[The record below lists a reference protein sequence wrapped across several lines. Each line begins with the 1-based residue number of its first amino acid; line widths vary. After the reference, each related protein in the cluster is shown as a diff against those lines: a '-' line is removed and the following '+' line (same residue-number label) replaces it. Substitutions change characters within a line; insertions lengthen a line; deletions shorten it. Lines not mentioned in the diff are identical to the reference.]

1 MGDFFATISD
11 LHADGS
17 KSMLVRYGMQRM
29 RWRDSETTKSA
40 PMIAGKIYQVDINMG
55 YTAYIFPKGH
65 RIRVSVSSAANPY
78 YVPTSNTG
86 NNDMTTKSTPV
97 VAQNAVHFEPD
108 MPSRVTLPVVSVED
122 IPKNPKFTAV
132 GPFIATS
139 TDQMVV

>member
-40 PMIAGKIYQVDINMG
+40 PMIAGKIYQVNINMG

-65 RIRVSVSSAANPY
+65 RIRVSVSSAAVPY

-86 NNDMTTKSTPV
+86 VNDMTTKAAPV
-97 VAQNAVHFEPD
+97 VAQNTVHFAAEQ
-108 MPSRVTLPVVSVED
+108 PSRLVLPVVSMED
-122 IPKNPKFTAV
+122 IPKNPHFTQLR
-132 GPFIATS
+132 PFGSAS
-139 TDQMVV
+139 